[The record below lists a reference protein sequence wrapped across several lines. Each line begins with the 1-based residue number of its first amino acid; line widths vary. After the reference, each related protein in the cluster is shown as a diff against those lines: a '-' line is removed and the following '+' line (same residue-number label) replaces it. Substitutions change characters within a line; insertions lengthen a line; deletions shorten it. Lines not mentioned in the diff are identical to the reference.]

1 MAVYL
6 VATALSAVPLVV
18 DRRPETIAWLAAGQV
33 GASPSERRRLFVAPH
48 VARGSV
54 APNELSPYR
63 TNTSDVVYVDARLA
77 RLATAKGVPDHLGS
91 GALCLLSPTWG
102 VCHDTLYLG
111 PLPRRCRQGAEGK
124 KWCPVVGGCGV
135 SFENTQHV
143 GECVA
148 GVATFAFGD
157 LTVSA
162 RCETVIEANKAVAA
176 VVPGPPRLSLHR
188 AELAF
193 EYTCDDSVLA
203 LWAPPAAQS
212 DVGPL
217 VTMAGLVVFLS
228 VWQAWT
234 AQAAGA
240 MAVGDAAAI
249 AGVWST
255 MGWFALVV
263 GDALWFAAASKVYH
277 LITVSDS
284 IAPAAIDEL
293 VGHRAAL
300 SYSWLYVGT
309 ALLLALVGWALL
321 ALIALATSQRAAP
334 RWATNWFGAALA
346 TTGTLSTQC
355 VVLTTLQWI
364 VDVVVL
370 TALHVASP
378 PSLGATFR
386 DALGLAIGIT
396 VAVVTGRSAVLLAP
410 YTAALEARV
419 LGTVGF
425 LAALGH
431 VTVFMVYPLYATAEG
446 SPYPALAMAATTA
459 VQSAAAG
466 AVWTKLTT
474 GRAPPRRR
482 TAEKASAHRAGL

>member
-6 VATALSAVPLVV
+6 VAAALGAVPLVV
-18 DRRPETIAWLAAGQV
+18 ERRPESLEWLVAGRV
-33 GASPSERRRLFVAPH
+33 GASPSERRQFIVAPY

-54 APNELSPYR
+54 TPNELSPYR
-63 TNTSDVVYVDARLA
+63 TNTSDVVYVDDKLA
-77 RLATAKGVPDHLGS
+77 RLATQPGVPDHLGS
-91 GALCLLSPTWG
+91 GALCLLSNTWG

-111 PLPRRCRQGAEGK
+111 RLPRRCRQGAEGK
-124 KWCPVVGGCGV
+124 KWCPIVGRCGV
-135 SFENTQHV
+135 SFDNTQHV
-143 GECVA
+143 GECVD
-148 GVATFAFGD
+148 GVATLPFGD

-162 RCETVIEANKAVAA
+162 RCDTVVEANKAVAA
-176 VVPGPPRLSLHR
+176 VVAGPPLLSLHQ
-188 AELAF
+188 AGLAF
-193 EYTCDDSVLA
+193 EYTCDDSVLT
-203 LWAPPAAQS
+203 LWTPPATQS

-217 VTMAGLVVFLS
+217 FTMAGLVVFLA

-240 MAVGDAAAI
+240 MATGDGTAI
-249 AGVWST
+249 TEVWST

-277 LITVSDS
+277 LITVADS
-284 IAPAAIDEL
+284 IAPEAIDEL

-309 ALLLALVGWALL
+309 ALLLAVVGWALL
-321 ALIALATSQRAAP
+321 ALIALATSRRAAP
-334 RWATNWFGAALA
+334 RWATAWFGAVLA
-346 TTGTLSTQC
+346 TTSTLSTQC
-355 VVLTTLQWI
+355 AVLTTLQWI

-396 VAVVTGRSAVLLAP
+396 VAVVTGRNAVLLAP
-410 YTAALEARV
+410 HTVALEARV
-419 LGTVGF
+419 LGAVAF
-425 LAALGH
+425 LSTLGH
-431 VTVFMVYPLYATAEG
+431 VAVFMVYPLYATAEG
-446 SPYPALAMAATTA
+446 SPRPALAMAVTTA

-474 GRAPPRRR
+474 GPAPPGHRI
-482 TAEKASAHRAGL
+482 ADEVSAKQALL